1 MGRKKAGGQPLRAN
15 ISEIN
20 RLIAKFLEDV
30 AKDFSEY
37 NNITPQKE
45 PIVYGFNLRPGPN
58 GEPILESFG
67 NSYKQNQKTYQTPKP
82 DTEVEPLVDEIEK
95 ENELTLI
102 MEMAGVDKKDV
113 KIKATHNTVEITSM
127 LHGKKA
133 SQSIRTSRSVDPGSA
148 LARFRNGILEI
159 TFNKAPYSNKSA
171 QVKIKD

>member
-1 MGRKKAGGQPLRAN
+1 MGKKKAGDQPLRAN

-67 NSYKQNQKTYQTPKP
+67 NSYKQNEKTGQTQKPSA
-82 DTEVEPLVDEIEK
+82 EIEPLVDEIEK

-102 MEMAGVDKKDV
+102 MEMAGVNKKDI
-113 KIKATHNTVEITSM
+113 KIKTTHNTVEVISM

-133 SQSIRTSRSVDPGSA
+133 SRNIRMSKSVDPESA

-159 TFNKAPYSNKSA
+159 TFNKAPYSNKSVN
-171 QVKIKD
+171 VKIKD